1 MTIMEERIINIK
13 ALDSN
18 KVHVIPASSEE
29 HQEIMKLLRNT
40 FDSFIKNN
48 KEEEQVEKF
57 YHSLKKCL
65 EGETE
70 HDEQFKKSWRYFKKI
85 FLEDLNKER
94 GIKAFTLNDSIFF
107 TIALLNSF
115 EFQYLPITDIAK
127 VCNVF
132 FDYDTEKI
140 RKGIQKIR
148 KEKKEQSDFNLKVN
162 QQINGIVKKVEHLLG
177 AGSNNQAKLK
187 EMEEWLHSNIMS
199 KNNLWNE
206 HAKE

>member
-1 MTIMEERIINIK
+1 M
-13 ALDSN
+13 
-18 KVHVIPASSEE
+18 
-29 HQEIMKLLRNT
+29 
-40 FDSFIKNN
+40 
-48 KEEEQVEKF
+48 
-57 YHSLKKCL
+57 
-65 EGETE
+65 
-70 HDEQFKKSWRYFKKI
+70 
-85 FLEDLNKER
+85 
-94 GIKAFTLNDSIFF
+94 
-107 TIALLNSF
+107 
-115 EFQYLPITDIAK
+115 
-127 VCNVF
+127 F

-148 KEKKEQSDFNLKVN
+148 KEKREQSDFNLKVN